1 MQVDKITIEL
11 SANIYQS
18 LLYNM
23 AVFAKLMSVDGYH
36 WVPFGVGTLEMFRR
50 LAALY
55 AEGA

>member
-23 AVFAKLMSVDGYH
+23 AVFAKLITVDGYH
-36 WVPFGVGTLEMFRR
+36 WVPLGVGTLEMFRL
-50 LAALY
+50 LAASD